1 MSLRTSAAYV
11 AVRIA
16 SGALAMASL
25 ALIVRGLGP
34 AGYGQLTLGL
44 AASAVVTLILFNPL
58 NGMLARFYGELALRA
73 ALVGLLR
80 AMLLGTGV
88 LLVCAAWL
96 AEEAGWALLSR
107 HVLVA
112 AACMALAQGMFDFS
126 GNYLAAAQQSLRYS
140 LQFLGKALLT
150 LLLAWGVLRAGGGAA
165 AVLAAMAIAFLV
177 AALASGGRLW
187 WWGAVLSPDSAALP
201 SRDMLRLVAGFAGPL
216 MITSLLGYLLL
227 WGDRYLLQQL
237 VPLADLGRYS
247 AVADLAQQTLG
258 LIFSGLCTAWY
269 PRMVLAWGQQDFAE
283 AQRLYGR
290 YAALGLAVIL
300 PAGVGFALLLPE
312 VVPLMYGAAFTQLPS
327 LLLPLVTAAAI
338 VAAVKAYYFDLPL
351 LLARR
356 VWRHSASIAGAALAS
371 LLIAWWM
378 VPQMGTAGAALGLLL
393 GQSLGIGLSLW
404 AGRGVLCHRLP
415 LVLLWPPLLGAGV
428 MAGLLLAWPAA
439 GWFGVAAKAL
449 VGATVYVLVMLMA
462 DFDSVRGRLTG
473 RPV

>member
-1 MSLRTSAAYV
+1 
-11 AVRIA
+11 
-16 SGALAMASL
+16 
-25 ALIVRGLGP
+25 
-34 AGYGQLTLGL
+34 
-44 AASAVVTLILFNPL
+44 
-58 NGMLARFYGELALRA
+58 
-73 ALVGLLR
+73 
-80 AMLLGTGV
+80 
-88 LLVCAAWL
+88 
-96 AEEAGWALLSR
+96 
-107 HVLVA
+107 
-112 AACMALAQGMFDFS
+112 
-126 GNYLAAAQQSLRYS
+126 
-140 LQFLGKALLT
+140 
-150 LLLAWGVLRAGGGAA
+150 
-165 AVLAAMAIAFLV
+165 
-177 AALASGGRLW
+177 
-187 WWGAVLSPDSAALP
+187 
-201 SRDMLRLVAGFAGPL
+201 MLRLVAGFAGPL

-290 YAALGLAVIL
+290 YAALGLAVVL
-300 PAGVGFALLLPE
+300 PAGVGFALLLPD
-312 VVPLMYGAAFTQLPS
+312 VVPLMYGTAFTQIPPLLP
-327 LLLPLVTAAAI
+327 PLVTAAAI

-393 GQSLGIGLSLW
+393 GQSLGIGLSMW

-449 VGATVYVLVMLMA
+449 AGAAVYALVMLMA
-462 DFDSVRGRLTG
+462 DFDGVRGRLTG